1 MRTRRCEAGRLG
13 CTALL
18 AAALLL
24 PACTTLTVSE
34 EQQLGYQFQQQ
45 MRREMPL
52 LRDQLVASYVSEMG
66 RELVE
71 AAGPQPFVYHFYV
84 VDAEE
89 INAFA
94 GPAGLI
100 YVHTETILR
109 ASDASE
115 LAGVLAHEVGHVA
128 LRHIAENYGRQ
139 RGTRLGQN
147 LLVLG
152 ASILGGGAV
161 ANAAALGSSLAAVSY
176 LNRFGREAER
186 ESDDFAVEVMAKAGW
201 DPSGLV
207 SFFEML
213 LREPHTN
220 VPTFLSS
227 HPATDDRIEDTRAAI
242 AELPSTAGLRRDD
255 GGKFEIVKR
264 RVELLSRRRY

>member
-1 MRTRRCEAGRLG
+1 MRTRRSEAGRR
-13 CTALL
+13 TAAALL
-18 AAALLL
+18 AAALLA
-24 PACTTLTVSE
+24 PGCSAITVSE
-34 EQQLGYQFQQQ
+34 EQQLGYQFEQQ
-45 MRREMPL
+45 MRREVPF
-52 LRDQLVASYVSEMG
+52 LRDRLVSSYLSEMG
-66 RELVE
+66 QELVE
-71 AAGPQPFVYHFYV
+71 AAGPQPFAYHFYV

-94 GPAGLI
+94 GPAGHV

-128 LRHIAENYGRQ
+128 LRHIAENYNRQ
-139 RGTRLGQN
+139 RGTKLGQN
-147 LLVLG
+147 LFVLG
-152 ASILGGGAV
+152 AGLLGGGAV

-176 LNRFGREAER
+176 LNSFGRDAER
-186 ESDDFAVEVMAKAGW
+186 ESDDFAVQVMAKAGW
-201 DPSGLV
+201 DPNGLV

-213 LREPHTN
+213 LQEPHAN

-227 HPATDDRIEDTRAAI
+227 HPATDERIQDTREAI
-242 AELPSTAGLRRDD
+242 AKLPSTAGLRRDD

-264 RVELLSRRRY
+264 RVELLSRHRY

>member
-1 MRTRRCEAGRLG
+1 MRTRRSEVGRR
-13 CTALL
+13 TAALL
-18 AAALLL
+18 AAALLA
-24 PACTTLTVSE
+24 PGCSAITVSE
-34 EQQLGYQFQQQ
+34 EQQLGYQFEQQA
-45 MRREMPL
+45 RREMPF
-52 LRDQLVASYVSEMG
+52 LRDRLVASYLSEMG
-66 RELVE
+66 QGLVE
-71 AAGPQPFVYHFYV
+71 AAGPQPFAYHFYV
-84 VDAEE
+84 VDSDE

-94 GPAGLI
+94 GPAGHI

-109 ASDASE
+109 SDDASE

-128 LRHIAENYGRQ
+128 LRHIAENYNRQ
-139 RGTRLGQN
+139 RGTKLGQN

-152 ASILGGGAV
+152 AAVLGGGAV
-161 ANAAALGSSLAAVSY
+161 ANATAFGSNLAAMSY
-176 LNRFGREAER
+176 LNSFGRDAER

-201 DPSGLV
+201 DPNGLV

-213 LREPHTN
+213 LQEPHAN

-227 HPATDDRIEDTRAAI
+227 HPATDDRIEDTREAI

-264 RVELLSRRRY
+264 RVELLARRRY